1 MTATTIVRKANGAV
15 DTDAYKGLEGSI
27 SVQGMTISVKVTDA
41 RQCYGRLDLCVE
53 PLHGKGSRW
62 MEHRKVELSEVP
74 KPTVVDATPVVTVR
88 EQIAQRAIEA
98 SRNTEGGNADLI
110 QRLLS
115 QITNG
120 TSATTNKETIK

>member
-1 MTATTIVRKANGAV
+1 MTATTIVRKANGTV

-27 SVQGMTISVKVTDA
+27 SVQGMTILVRVTDA

-53 PLHGKGSRW
+53 PLHGTGSRW
-62 MEHRKVELSEVP
+62 MEYRKVELTDAP
-74 KPTVVDATPVVTVR
+74 KPTVATTTVATVR

-98 SRNTEGGNADLI
+98 SRNTEDGATDLI

-120 TSATTNKETIK
+120 TSATKEKETTK

>member
-1 MTATTIVRKANGAV
+1 
-15 DTDAYKGLEGSI
+15 
-27 SVQGMTISVKVTDA
+27 
-41 RQCYGRLDLCVE
+41 
-53 PLHGKGSRW
+53 
-62 MEHRKVELSEVP
+62 MEHRKVELNEVP
-74 KPTVVDATPVVTVR
+74 KPTVVEATPVVTVR

>member
-15 DTDAYKGLEGSI
+15 DTDAYKGLRGSI
-27 SVQGMTISVKVTDA
+27 SVQGMTIFVKVTDA

-53 PLHGKGSRW
+53 PLHGNGSRW
-62 MEHRKVELSEVP
+62 MEHRKVELSEAP
-74 KPTVVDATPVVTVR
+74 KPTVAETTPVATVR

-115 QITNG
+115 QITSG
-120 TSATTNKETIK
+120 TSAITNKETIK